1 MTTVQ
6 SICDYFNKNYIGS
19 TMHSFS
25 FKPSTDEPNCI
36 DITCF
41 DGWVDD
47 DVLICKCEWPGLRY
61 TLGGEMCLINILES
75 DEWLSDEEYES
86 YGDLENVPEY
96 YAIEMILT
104 LSIDYLN
111 ERAQDLSLYA
121 NDMKKLVRK
130 GHADRTNEWR
140 IKHMTTD
147 ELSEFFEDAYY
158 GSNKLRKKTGWKKW
172 LNRKSSLPIKE
183 ELLNMAKSN

>member
-6 SICDYFNKNYIGS
+6 SICDYFNENYVGS
-19 TMHSFS
+19 TIYQFR
-25 FKPSTDEPNCI
+25 FNPSTDDINCI
-36 DITCF
+36 DITYF
-41 DGWVDD
+41 DGWIDD
-47 DVLICKCEWPGLRY
+47 DVLICKCEWPGLTY

-75 DEWLSDEEYES
+75 DEWLSDEEYKS
-86 YGDLENVPEY
+86 YSDLRNVPEH

-111 ERAQDLSLYA
+111 ERAQTLSLYA

-130 GHADRTNEWR
+130 GRADRTNEWR

-183 ELLNMAKSN
+183 ELSNMTE